1 MEYLPKWSEA
11 REFKRRFAFEAF
23 HFADVACHGILNRI
37 QKPMDLIDTTFGDNL
52 DSSVSKVF
60 HRSHDGEFL
69 GYLFGMKTESHSL
82 DAAAYK
88 ACYSSLDGGV
98 HI

>member
-1 MEYLPKWSEA
+1 
-11 REFKRRFAFEAF
+11 
-23 HFADVACHGILNRI
+23 
-37 QKPMDLIDTTFGDNL
+37 
-52 DSSVSKVF
+52 
-60 HRSHDGEFL
+60 
-69 GYLFGMKTESHSL
+69 MKTESHSL